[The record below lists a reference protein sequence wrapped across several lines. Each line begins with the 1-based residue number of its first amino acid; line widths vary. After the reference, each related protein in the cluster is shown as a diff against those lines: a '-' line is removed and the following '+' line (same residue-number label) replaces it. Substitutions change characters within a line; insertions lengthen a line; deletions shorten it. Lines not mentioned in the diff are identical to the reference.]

1 MIRVVIVED
10 QTIVRRGI
18 ISLLDLTKDIRVV
31 GEAVNG
37 EEALLEI
44 ETKRPDAV
52 LMDIRLPNRSGIEV
66 LEKLNERAGAP
77 PVILLTTFDDDLL
90 FLRGIRAGAR
100 GFLLKDV
107 SEERLAEAIR
117 CVAAGGVLLQ
127 PGLTE
132 RATRTVRGLRP
143 QFDSIAEPEPLTPY
157 ERNLLRLVA
166 GGMNNRE
173 IAEQVRS
180 TEGAVKNH
188 LSSVLAKL
196 GVRDRTRA
204 VLRGID
210 LGLI

>member
-1 MIRVVIVED
+1 VIRVVVVED

-18 ISLLDLTKDIRVV
+18 ISLLNLTEDIRAV

-52 LMDIRLPNRSGIEV
+52 LMDIRLPKSSGIEV
-66 LEKLNERAGAP
+66 LERLNERGNAS

-117 CVAAGGVLLQ
+117 TVAGGGTLLQ
-127 PGLTE
+127 PAVTE
-132 RATRTVRGLRP
+132 RAARTVRELRP
-143 QFDSIAEPEPLTPY
+143 TFDCISEPEALTPY
-157 ERNLLRLVA
+157 EAQLLRLIA

-188 LSSVLAKL
+188 VSNILAKL

-204 VLRGID
+204 ILRGIE
-210 LGLI
+210 LGLL